1 MTTEHEPH
9 EPPAPKAPIETE
21 APKAPIETEAPE
33 APIEIE
39 APIETEAPEAPIET
53 MTTTDRRS
61 VVVVRPGWFLTL
73 VIASVVLAGL
83 AIYWLLRTMRI

>member
-21 APKAPIETEAPE
+21 APKAPIET
-33 APIEIE
+33 
-39 APIETEAPEAPIET
+39 EAPIET